1 MSRFWAVSNLG
12 YSPILKYVDRQHLPA
27 YVLAREEVIEVKSKV
42 LVAVLALAVVLL
54 ATPMLGT
61 VMAGKG
67 QTKVSFKL
75 VLVGTYG
82 APAIEKEVGQS
93 VHILD
98 MPFYALGWSGSEDY
112 PTPYA
117 PLVLEIDG
125 VPIVDPLS
133 YEGMMK
139 VIWSEVPEGKSG
151 GQPNTVIMVDE
162 IITIGEAGTIV
173 LQVKGNN
180 QNAGNGEKAGAGDNF
195 IGFGTDD
202 FEGVKIQGSSP
213 GGPVQVGEMEV
224 APGVILP
231 ISKLERVGT
240 VMGWP

>member
-1 MSRFWAVSNLG
+1 MNKKVLG
-12 YSPILKYVDRQHLPA
+12 F
-27 YVLAREEVIEVKSKV
+27 VLASIFLAM
-42 LVAVLALAVVLL
+42 LVA
-54 ATPMLGT
+54 P

-82 APAIEKEVGQS
+82 AGATRKDAGQS
-93 VHILD
+93 IHVD
-98 MPFYALGWSGSEDY
+98 NMPFVATGWAGSVEY
-112 PTPYA
+112 PVPYA

-133 YEGMMK
+133 YEGLMK
-139 VIWSEVPEGKSG
+139 VIWSVHPDGESG
-151 GQPNTVIMVDE
+151 QENIALMVDE
-162 IITIGEAGTIV
+162 IITITGDNAGTLV

-180 QNAGNGEKAGAGDNF
+180 YATGNGVGAGDSF
-195 IGFGTDD
+195 IGFGTGD
-202 FEGVKIQGSSP
+202 FEGVKIKGATP
-213 GGPVQVGEMEV
+213 DGAVRVGEMEV
-224 APGVILP
+224 APGVVIP